1 MADKYVNLPLFSDA
15 DYEYAVALEGVSYVL
30 RFIFNERM
38 QLYTLNLYDANRN
51 PIVLGEALVPS
62 YPLFFDYALLPLS
75 GYFYMEERANII
87 SEAYKVYP
95 DRVDLYYNFY
105 YIYSTG

>member
-1 MADKYVNLPLFSDA
+1 MADKYVNLSLFSDA

-38 QLYTLNLYDANRN
+38 QLYTINLYDADRN